1 MRLFTAAILLSVL
14 GAAPV
19 LAQDASKDSFDGLSA
34 TLIGGIEGGQWY
46 GDTQPAGVYGGQLGY
61 DWQSDRLVLG
71 IEGEVSGV
79 TAKNCWTIYRSPSS
93 AELSCI
99 ETGRDLYIGGRI
111 GTTLGDTALLYAKA
125 GYSNVRQTLE
135 VQEKPI
141 ASDNVDGFRVGIG
154 IEKRLGKNFLLKS
167 EYRYS
172 NYEHDYSRHQA
183 VIGIGLRF

>member
-1 MRLFTAAILLSVL
+1 MRLFTAAVMLSVL
-14 GAAPV
+14 GAASA
-19 LAQDASKDSFDGLSA
+19 LAQDASKDSFEGLSA
-34 TLIGGIEGGQWY
+34 TLIGGVEAGQGY

-79 TAKNCWTIYRSPSS
+79 TAKNCWTIYRNPGS
-93 AELSCI
+93 AERFCV

-111 GTTLGDTALLYAKA
+111 GTTLGDTTLLYAKA
-125 GYSNVRQTLE
+125 GYSNIRQTYE
-135 VQEKPI
+135 IDDKAVATE
-141 ASDNVDGFRVGIG
+141 NVDGFRVGIG

-172 NYEHDYSRHQA
+172 NYEGDYSRHQA
-183 VIGIGLRF
+183 VVGLGFRF